1 MGRRDERRLARRAL
15 VMDTAM
21 EILAEGGLGALTI
34 PKLARAMG
42 ASVGGLYRYF
52 PSKEAIFVALQE
64 RAIDAFAQAQREAV
78 SAAEAQ
84 LTGASQEV
92 QALVRAMVA
101 FKAFLDEAE
110 RAPTQHALIDAFL
123 SAPTA
128 TLSEALARAID
139 DYMAPIVSYCDG
151 LLEAASDIGCSRR
164 ETHLRARMCFGQLPW
179 PDHFRK
185 RDRIQAP
192 CCASM
197 PCADAFSCAL
207 SRLGSASGDPRRG
220 ARLPRRR
227 LSEARPHPREVA
239 STRASIRTLWQ
250 VKGRLHHAAS
260 PQSLE
265 DT

>member
-128 TLSEALARAID
+128 TLSEAQARAID

-151 LLEAASDIGCSRR
+151 LLEAASDIGVLSTGDPSAR
-164 ETHLRARMCFGQLPW
+164 THVLWAALHGL
-179 PDHFRK
+179 DHFRK

-192 CCASM
+192 SLRV
-197 PCADAFSCAL
+197 DAL
-207 SRLGSASGDPRRG
+207 
-220 ARLPRRR
+220 
-227 LSEARPHPREVA
+227 
-239 STRASIRTLWQ
+239 TRTLF
-250 VKGRLHHAAS
+250 HALLAGWGA
-260 PQSLE
+260 PAATLDE
-265 DT
+265 ALACLDAG